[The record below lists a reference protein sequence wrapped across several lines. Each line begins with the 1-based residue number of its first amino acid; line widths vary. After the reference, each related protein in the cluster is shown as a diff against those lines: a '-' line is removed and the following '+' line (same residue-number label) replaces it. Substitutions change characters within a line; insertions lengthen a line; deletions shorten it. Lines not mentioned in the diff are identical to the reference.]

1 MKNTGQRYSN
11 HHGNKYMNTSK
22 KVPRKNDSSCTT
34 NRKCKVKYTKNKTR
48 TAIKVSAIMSMI
60 EQMMKPELARK
71 SENRNLLK
79 TVSAGCVKDNERQC
93 NIF

>member
-1 MKNTGQRYSN
+1 
-11 HHGNKYMNTSK
+11 
-22 KVPRKNDSSCTT
+22 
-34 NRKCKVKYTKNKTR
+34 
-48 TAIKVSAIMSMI
+48 MSMI

-93 NIF
+93 NIFQLDAKCYQAVNMWQEITECL